1 MGRVLL
7 TEENLKELRKNKY
20 VLESDEIRIIYS
32 NEFKLLFI
40 EQYQNGV
47 LPKQIFRNAGFDPKM
62 LGAKR
67 IERCTARWRVL
78 LNGGK
83 IEIPPDI
90 KQIAIAK
97 KKKKKEVNRKIRSQ
111 QTKIERLLKENDLLK
126 KSTE

>member
-1 MGRVLL
+1 MWRVLL

-20 VLESDEIRIIYS
+20 VLKADEIRIFYS

-67 IERCTARWRVL
+67 IERCTARWRVVS
-78 LNGGK
+78 NEGK
-83 IEIPPDI
+83 
-90 KQIAIAK
+90 
-97 KKKKKEVNRKIRSQ
+97 
-111 QTKIERLLKENDLLK
+111 LKFHLI
-126 KSTE
+126 